1 MKMVGKKHSTVN
13 SKMETTAWVVAVGFN
28 TLAFLFN
35 KKQIPCECDIESS
48 EPGGGN
54 LSPREAI
61 GS

>member
-1 MKMVGKKHSTVN
+1 MAGKRQITVN
-13 SKMETTAWVVAVGFN
+13 SKLKGTTGWVVAVGFN

-35 KKQIPCECDIESS
+35 IKQIHCECDIESS